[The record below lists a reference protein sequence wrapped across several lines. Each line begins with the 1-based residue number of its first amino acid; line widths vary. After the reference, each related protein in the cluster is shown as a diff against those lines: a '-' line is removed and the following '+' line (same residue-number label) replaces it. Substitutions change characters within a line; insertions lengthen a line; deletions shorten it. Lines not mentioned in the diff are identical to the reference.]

1 MCHTWGLG
9 RSPAELQGGQVQGH
23 QGVPLQ
29 VKKHSLFS
37 RFSAVISTFFGHV
50 ECLNGLRG
58 GHAHGHRDPGDG
70 QPQQGHVPKCT
81 GK

>member
-37 RFSAVISTFFGHV
+37 RFSITDEKRELTETTDEEPPPYKVF
-50 ECLNGLRG
+50 E
-58 GHAHGHRDPGDG
+58 
-70 QPQQGHVPKCT
+70 
-81 GK
+81 